1 MADTNDSIQQV
12 IASYQAVHKAIIA
25 ALGATTDSAA
35 VARLLAEDKAAYA
48 AFQKASNGRFNPHSS
63 EIAAMI
69 GNLQA
74 ATAEIDKTEA
84 EIAKI
89 VNITDKIDRAVGV
102 LAKIAALVG

>member
-12 IASYQAVHKAIIA
+12 IASYQTVHKAIIA

-35 VARLLAEDKAAYA
+35 IARLLAEDKAAYA
-48 AFQKASNGRFNPHSS
+48 AFQKANNGKFNSHSS

-69 GNLQA
+69 GNLKA